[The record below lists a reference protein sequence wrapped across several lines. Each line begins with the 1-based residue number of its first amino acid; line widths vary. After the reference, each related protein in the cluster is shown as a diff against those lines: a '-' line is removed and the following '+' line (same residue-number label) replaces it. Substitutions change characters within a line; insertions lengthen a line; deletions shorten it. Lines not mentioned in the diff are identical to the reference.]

1 MTLKQKKT
9 LDVVCEPMCESKND
23 VFEEEEHTTEGNAY
37 CVSRTKEVLRQRRDA
52 AAITDSDRA
61 VIAVRVVVA
70 WLLIVL
76 ELRGESHQQGQT

>member
-1 MTLKQKKT
+1 MSSVSPCVSQ
-9 LDVVCEPMCESKND
+9 KND

-37 CVSRTKEVLRQRRDA
+37 CVSRTKEVLRQCGDA
-52 AAITDSDRA
+52 PAVADSNRSI
-61 VIAVRVVVA
+61 IAVRVVVA